1 MTNKNGEIQWK
12 TFQNY
17 INHLEFAQPQFI
29 ENVQILPILGKDFY
43 SDRFGFLTDSL
54 KKSGS
59 AEITEVSDDG
69 NVPKILF
76 KNNGDRPILLIDG
89 EELKGC
95 KQNRVLNLSFLLPR
109 NETLK
114 SLFRVSSKEG
124 GAIAVETFK
133 HLIISSLP
141 M

>member
-1 MTNKNGEIQWK
+1 MEN
-12 TFQNY
+12 FQNY

-54 KKSGS
+54 NSGS

-95 KQNRVLNLSFLLPR
+95 KQNRVLNLSVLAPEKR
-109 NETLK
+109 DIEIP
-114 SLFRVSSKEG
+114 VSCVEQG
-124 GAIAVETFK
+124 NGAIAVETFK